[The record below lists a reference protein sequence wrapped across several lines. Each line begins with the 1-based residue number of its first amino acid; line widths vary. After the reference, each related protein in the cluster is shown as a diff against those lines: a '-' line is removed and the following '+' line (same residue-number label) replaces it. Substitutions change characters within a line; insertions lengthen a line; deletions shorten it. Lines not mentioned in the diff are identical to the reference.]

1 MLYFIDESGHDHGA
15 SPYEVLAAVAVQE
28 RELWNLIQAIRDAE
42 REYFG
47 VQFSE
52 VGIEFKGTKLLKRKT
67 FRLAGEGDPIPPDER
82 RNLVRGLVI
91 RGHEAEKNG
100 AQARVTFRELV
111 AYGQAVSAFV
121 ERVFLLMGRYRVK
134 TFAALVDPAAP
145 RPAKGDFLRRD
156 YAFLFQRFF
165 YHLEATS
172 STEMGLIVFDE
183 LDKARSRILLDQM
196 NGYFLLSEV
205 GYRRSARIVPEPFFV
220 HSDLTTAVQLAD
232 LVAYC
237 ASWSIRLAHMG
248 KPVREELRPL
258 GRLVFDLRYVGH
270 RFDEERGEEWP
281 VYGMFYLDDLRPRQ
295 ARL

>member
-1 MLYFIDESGHDHGA
+1 MGDREAQSFDIYPPRLLIHRSRVLYFIDESGHDHGA

-67 FRLAGEGDPIPPDER
+67 FRLAGEGDSIPPDER

-91 RGHEAEKNG
+91 RGHEAKKTG

-196 NGYFLLSEV
+196 SGYFLLSEV

-220 HSDLTTAVQLAD
+220 HRA
-232 LVAYC
+232 C
-237 ASWSIRLAHMG
+237 PRG
-248 KPVREELRPL
+248 
-258 GRLVFDLRYVGH
+258 
-270 RFDEERGEEWP
+270 DEQGWMR
-281 VYGMFYLDDLRPRQ
+281 V
-295 ARL
+295 